1 MSDLAGYGFQVEWDP
16 ETRWVTVTSAQRPER
31 MPEPD
36 ITREVPGTVRGSYY
50 ATDIRVLFNGNELEH
65 VYNIGGW
72 MMIPLSEVGKVEM
85 HGFILG
91 NPNFLI
97 GYSRSLC
104 RTEWDGETRTVRFS
118 SLHPGDPLEVNGLS
132 CTVKTIL
139 PAFGT
144 WSAGIVQYQLPSQVP
159 GEDPV
164 AHWDAS
170 ACSCDFGELTSL
182 SAVQDIFLDYRL
194 SVEAGGLVL
203 REPVLDV
210 DFLSQI
216 VQGGDGYFSE
226 KGTT

>member
-1 MSDLAGYGFQVEWDP
+1 
-16 ETRWVTVTSAQRPER
+16 
-31 MPEPD
+31 
-36 ITREVPGTVRGSYY
+36 
-50 ATDIRVLFNGNELEH
+50 
-65 VYNIGGW
+65 
-72 MMIPLSEVGKVEM
+72 M

-170 ACSCDFGELTSL
+170 ACSCDFGELTSM